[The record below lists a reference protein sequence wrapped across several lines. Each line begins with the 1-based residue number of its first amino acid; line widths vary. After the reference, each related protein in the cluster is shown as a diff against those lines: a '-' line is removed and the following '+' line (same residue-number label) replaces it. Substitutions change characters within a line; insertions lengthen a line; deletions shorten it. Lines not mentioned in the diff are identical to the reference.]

1 MDPILNQTRPER
13 LKESL
18 ASHLREGSPSPGD
31 TLILCAPSD
40 HGVQRNGG
48 RSGARWAPQAI
59 INVFKKLTPRRGTPE
74 VIRFIDV
81 THQNE
86 ESLAYDSAL
95 SEQAKRI
102 KPHTTHPIVHLGGG
116 HDHVLAL
123 LSALDDRPLCVIN
136 IDAHLDTRVDPEP
149 HSGNPFRQFSQKA
162 RHTFSLHQ
170 IGIHPFANSAS
181 TQSPLKNGRIFTLY
195 KSECQDEAHL
205 RAFLVRLESELTS
218 ETRVI
223 FSLDCDALKASD
235 VEAVSAPNHDGLSI
249 EWVQQL
255 VKFYRDLCRTRGQ
268 NPIWGVYEFNPVYD
282 SVSSRSARVIAGLV
296 YEMIC

>member
-1 MDPILNQTRPER
+1 MDSILNQSRPER

-18 ASHLREGSPSPGD
+18 AAHLRDGSHSPGD

-59 INVFKKLTPRRGTPE
+59 LNVFSKLTPRRGTPQFMRVIE
-74 VIRFIDV
+74 VS
-81 THQNE
+81 HQNE
-86 ESLAYDSAL
+86 ESISYEAAF

-102 KPHTTHPIVHLGGG
+102 RPLTHHPIVHLGGG

-149 HSGNPFRQFSQKA
+149 HSGNPFRQFSQTA
-162 RHTFSLHQ
+162 RHVFSLHQ

-181 TQSPLKNGRIFTLY
+181 TQSPLPNGKMYTLL
-195 KSECQDEAHL
+195 KADCQDAAHL
-205 RAFLVRLESELTS
+205 RAFLARLESELTQD
-218 ETRVI
+218 TRVV

-235 VEAVSAPNHDGLSI
+235 VEAVSAPNHDGLSLDL
-249 EWVQQL
+249 VLQL

-282 SVSSRSARVIAGLV
+282 TVSSRSARAIAGLV